1 MRQVPVPGPSG
12 PGPRIDQ
19 ESGAGHGTPGYS
31 ASTIGTDPAVPK
43 MSSRVPGKI
52 LQLIFLWE
60 CRSLFAQTLV
70 PDDKC
75 LQPVWPPKW
84 EPMTPI

>member
-12 PGPRIDQ
+12 PGPRIDL

-31 ASTIGTDPAVPK
+31 MSTIGTDPAVPK

-60 CRSLFAQTLV
+60 CRSLFAQTSV

-75 LQPVWPPKW
+75 LQPVWPLKW
-84 EPMTPI
+84 EPMAPI